1 MEQLTLSYADNV
13 ALFDRVLRVSEN
25 YDVLKKTVAV
35 GDAGDELTFY
45 YLDGFVEGGSMQ
57 KLVTGLLSRKGIGG
71 GSDGSVYAES
81 GRETAEAFV
90 RFALPHVEC
99 AVLTDAETMLTLVLS
114 GVTLVLGSRF
124 GDAAVSIDAR
134 TYPARSIGEP
144 EDDRVMKGARDG
156 FVETL
161 LFNTALLR
169 RRVRDPA
176 LTTEHFTVGRQSRT
190 DVVLC
195 YMAGRADDGYVE
207 RLRGRLREIDADA
220 LVLGHQSLV
229 ECLIRRRWYNP
240 FPKVRTTGRPDTA
253 ACELLEGR
261 VLLFV
266 DNSPEVIV
274 LPTSLLDFLEETNDF
289 YMPPFTGGYLR
300 AVRIAVFFLTLF
312 LIPVWF
318 LSIRYASVLPEWIYV
333 ILPQESGRLPL
344 LTQLL
349 LVEFLVDGLRLA
361 SMNTPDMLSNSL
373 SVVGGLIL
381 GDFAV
386 GIGLLIPEV
395 ILLMA
400 FVSIANFSQRSYQ
413 LGYALKFLRVIL
425 LVLTALLG
433 IWGFLAGTLLV
444 AVLLATNLTLNGRR
458 SYLSPLSPFRPRA
471 LRTIV
476 TRVKKPIGGKGER

>member
-1 MEQLTLSYADNV
+1 MEKLTLSYRENV
-13 ALFDRVLRVSEN
+13 ALFDRVLGVDRN
-25 YDVLKKTVAV
+25 FDVLRKTVAV

-45 YLDGFVEGGSMQ
+45 YLDGLIEGASMQ
-57 KLVTGLLSRKGIGG
+57 KLITGLLSRKGIGG
-71 GSDGSVYAES
+71 GSDGTDYPRDP
-81 GRETAEAFV
+81 RETAEAFV
-90 RFALPHVEC
+90 RSALPHVEC
-99 AVLTDAETMLTLVLS
+99 DVTTDGETMLTLVLS
-114 GVTLVLGSRF
+114 GAALLLGSRF
-124 GDAAVSIDAR
+124 GDAAVMIDAR
-134 TYPARSIGEP
+134 TYPVRAVGEP

-161 LFNTALLR
+161 LFNVALIR
-169 RRVRDPA
+169 RRLRDPA
-176 LTTEHFTVGRQSRT
+176 LTTERYTVGRVSRS

-195 YMAGRADDGYVE
+195 YLAGRVDEGYVRVLRE
-207 RLRGRLREIDADA
+207 RLRSIDVDD
-220 LVLGHQSLV
+220 LTLGHQSLI

-240 FPKVRTTGRPDTA
+240 FPKVRTTGRPDA
-253 ACELLEGR
+253 AAAQLVEGS
-261 VLLFV
+261 VLLLV

-274 LPTSLLDFLEETNDF
+274 LPTSIFDFFEETNDF
-289 YMPPFTGGYLR
+289 YMPPLTGGYLR

-312 LIPVWF
+312 LIPVWY
-318 LSIRYASVLPEWIYV
+318 LSIEYADVLPAWIYV
-333 ILPQESGRLPL
+333 ILPQERGRLPL

-413 LGYALKFLRVIL
+413 LGYALKFLRVTL

-433 IWGFLAGTLLV
+433 IWGFLAGLLFI
-444 AVLLATNLTLNGRR
+444 AVLLFTNATVNGRR
-458 SYLSPLSPFRPRA
+458 SYLYPLSPLRPRA
-471 LRTIV
+471 MRTV
-476 TRVKKPIGGKGER
+476 LTRMKKQVGEKEER